1 VINERGEESMRK
13 ALLKEKEREVPSTNH
28 PYIVRVEGICG
39 GRPIIVGT
47 RTPVRSIV
55 GYHKMG
61 MSVEDILEGLPHLKP
76 FHVYDALSYYYDHQE
91 EIEQDIRADSE
102 EQLMKMVPPG
112 QYST

>member
-1 VINERGEESMRK
+1 MVAETIVEERAEIIATS
-13 ALLKEKEREVPSTNH
+13 H
-28 PYIVRVEGICG
+28 PFIVRAKGICG

-76 FHVYDALSYYYDHQE
+76 VHVYDALSYYYDHQE
-91 EIEQDIRADSE
+91 EIEQDIEADSE
-102 EQLMKMVPPG
+102 ERLMKMYPPG

>member
-1 VINERGEESMRK
+1 MIETIV
-13 ALLKEKEREVPSTNH
+13 EKERPVIIPTNH
-28 PYIVRVEGICG
+28 PFIVWVEGICG

-76 FHVYDALSYYYDHQE
+76 VHVYDALSYYYDHQD

-102 EQLMKMVPPG
+102 ERLMKTYPPG

>member
-1 VINERGEESMRK
+1 MAEMII
-13 ALLKEKEREVPSTNH
+13 ERERIESIATSH

-76 FHVYDALSYYYDHQE
+76 VHVYDALSYYYDHQD
-91 EIEQDIRADSE
+91 EIDQDIRADSE
-102 EQLMKMVPPG
+102 ERLMKTYPPG
-112 QYST
+112 QYSA

>member
-1 VINERGEESMRK
+1 MGEV
-13 ALLKEKEREVPSTNH
+13 LLKEEKGKITPTSH

-39 GRPIIVGT
+39 GRPIIIGT

-76 FHVYDALSYYYDHQE
+76 AHVYDALSYYYDHQE
-91 EIEQDIRADSE
+91 EIEQDIEADSE
-102 EQLMKMVPPG
+102 ERLMKIYPPG
-112 QYST
+112 QY

>member
-1 VINERGEESMRK
+1 VAGTIVEIERAEII
-13 ALLKEKEREVPSTNH
+13 PTNH
-28 PYIVRVEGICG
+28 PFVMWVEGICG

-61 MSVEDILEGLPHLKP
+61 ISVGEILEGLPHLKP
-76 FHVYDALSYYYDHQE
+76 VHLYDTLSYYYDHQD
-91 EIEQDIRADSE
+91 EIEQDLRADSE
-102 EQLMKMVPPG
+102 ERLMRMYPPG

>member
-1 VINERGEESMRK
+1 MGEV
-13 ALLKEKEREVPSTNH
+13 LLKEEKGKITPTNH

-39 GRPIIVGT
+39 GRPIIIGT

-76 FHVYDALSYYYDHQE
+76 AHVYDALSYYYDYQE
-91 EIEQDIRADSE
+91 EIEQDIEADSE
-102 EQLMKMVPPG
+102 ERLMKIYPPR
-112 QYST
+112 QYTV

>member
-1 VINERGEESMRK
+1 MAGTIVEIERVEIM
-13 ALLKEKEREVPSTNH
+13 PTNH
-28 PYIVRVEGICG
+28 PFVVRVEGICG

-61 MSVEDILEGLPHLKP
+61 MAVGEILEGLPHLKP
-76 FHVYDALSYYYDHQE
+76 AHLYDALSYYYDHQD

-102 EQLMKMVPPG
+102 ERLMKMYPPG
-112 QYST
+112 KYST

>member
-1 VINERGEESMRK
+1 MIETLV
-13 ALLKEKEREVPSTNH
+13 EKERTVVTPTNH
-28 PYIVRVEGICG
+28 PFIVWVEGICG

-76 FHVYDALSYYYDHQE
+76 VHVYDALSYYYDHQD
-91 EIEQDIRADSE
+91 EIEQDIGADSE
-102 EQLMKMVPPG
+102 ERLMKMYPPG
-112 QYST
+112 KYST